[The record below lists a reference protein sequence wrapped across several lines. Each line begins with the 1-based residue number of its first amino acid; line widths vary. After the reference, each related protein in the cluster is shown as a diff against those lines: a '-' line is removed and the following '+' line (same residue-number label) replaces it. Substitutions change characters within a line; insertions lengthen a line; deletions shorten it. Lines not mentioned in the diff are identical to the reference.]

1 MTLRGGRTAAAAAA
15 IIGCGLELSGCV
27 SFGHHETADTGAY
40 RAANLK
46 PYSAGGRRYE
56 PKVVDRYEQVGL
68 ASWYS
73 YPAGTRRTATGA
85 WFDPGQLTAAHRTL
99 PLPCIAEVTNLEN
112 GKKVKLLV
120 NDRGPFVD
128 GRIIDVSK
136 AAAEKLGFAGKGL
149 AKVKVRFVGPAQ
161 RVAAVGG
168 ASAYA
173 LDEDVIVLAR
183 GGEALQTPGS

>member
-1 MTLRGGRTAAAAAA
+1 MLPRSYRNLVLTAVALCCAGVSGCLGGGRKEAAD
-15 IIGCGLELSGCV
+15 L
-27 SFGHHETADTGAY
+27 GAY
-40 RAANLK
+40 RTANLK
-46 PYSAGGRRYE
+46 PYSVNGRRYT
-56 PKVVDRYEQVGL
+56 PKVEPRYEQVGL

-85 WFDPGQLTAAHRTL
+85 WFDPGQMTAAHRTL
-99 PLPCIAEVTNLEN
+99 PLPCIAEITNLEN
-112 GKKVKLLV
+112 GRKVKLLV

-128 GRIIDVSK
+128 GRVIDVSK

-168 ASAYA
+168 ASAYTPDGEA
-173 LDEDVIVLAR
+173 IVLAMM
-183 GGEALQTPGS
+183 ATPDGAR